1 MLDGMAKRTTLG
13 AILAG
18 NIAAARVRRRLQH
31 QELADRMRALGWK
44 WVRQTVGEV
53 ENNRRRLSAEEIY
66 GLAEALEVSIPVL
79 MGPSDPDGFVAFP
92 NGKYI
97 HSSSL
102 ERLAGRGVNDHA
114 VQWQDD
120 GTPMFGAYTE
130 RPSADPFDRNLFG
143 PAMAAQGWPEEAQ
156 PIVAAIVTSE
166 LGVLVGKRNDGKPPW
181 TFIAGE
187 VEPGERAMDALERE
201 VKEET
206 GLEVRAGQ
214 FIGERDH
221 PATGRHMIYMA
232 AKPTRGTSLIVGD
245 EAELAEVRWVSL
257 TEAGELLPGMFGP
270 VRTYL
275 EREIGGTR

>member
-18 NIAAARVRRRLQH
+18 NVAAARVRRRLQ
-31 QELADRMRALGWK
+31 QQDLADRMRALGWK

-79 MGPSDPDGFVAFP
+79 MTPSDPDGFVVFP

-97 HSSSL
+97 HNISL

-120 GTPMFGAYTE
+120 GTPMFAAYLG
-130 RPSADPFDRNLFG
+130 RPVDDPFGPEMR
-143 PAMAAQGWPEEAQ
+143 PAMAAQGWPEEPEPAKQ
-156 PIVAAIVTSE
+156 PVPVVAAIVVSDR
-166 LGVLVGKRNDGKPPW
+166 GVLIERRHDGQPLW
-181 TFIAGE
+181 TFPAGE
-187 VEPGERAMDALERE
+187 QDAVKDENPADTAIRE

-206 GLEVRAGQ
+206 GLRVYVVEE
-214 FIGERDH
+214 IGRPGAPED
-221 PATGRHMIYMA
+221 PTGHD
-232 AKPTRGTSLIVGD
+232 L
-245 EAELAEVRWVSL
+245 
-257 TEAGELLPGMFGP
+257 P
-270 VRTYL
+270 VRDAHARHRL
-275 EREIGGTR
+275 HRRRS